1 MAKLLEP
8 VSKLEI
14 VAEMN
19 ARCNGDIV
27 AYIKLLLDN
36 EPLSNYARS
45 VLTELHKSLSWNYD
59 LSYEE
64 NIMQILGV
72 RKQPK
77 VAINKREYILQN
89 WFPVLYEYWQLQSAL
104 FESFAAQSKS
114 DSSVSDTKGTAF
126 DPFSE
131 NRGEPGFKYNPETQT
146 EGFPQG
152 GGTSPILS
160 SLVLGSTVFTQCQ
173 CTMYAD
179 DGMFYGTVPESIG
192 KTSSLM
198 ERFGLSFAADKSSW
212 VKKDGIWL
220 KPLKYLGL
228 IYDPFAKPGGE
239 LRAATRK
246 GATLAFDKEV
256 LIVEL
261 MEILQK
267 ESEKNKVK
275 AAKRGKAHFY
285 QSSAEVGES
294 KLAYRIYKYCK
305 KVVDKIFHTSI
316 GGESSIND
324 NLLFLESDIY
334 VNRLKTLAPTWYT
347 YLQEYISDK
356 FLSISVSEMENP
368 ISSQEFSWELLV
380 KSKQFGFVQ
389 SRLYQNSWNS
399 EVEQDF
405 TLTYKPNSWSWYA
418 QFATTDLSISSDF
431 NSAEDGL
438 PLEAFAP
445 SVHQPGTTFFNPDVH
460 RTYGWEP
467 EPGLFTELSPK
478 EFFRFLKMTKFEAP
492 IDKMM
497 KSKLMVKVNPR
508 LKTHRMDYQNTFK
521 PFLSVFNSSS
531 YAIPALVNIFRI
543 QKTLDSWRKLFKS
556 IGMSAESI
564 KKISRLLRLGYSPV
578 NLYKVL
584 IKDPNVI
591 NHIWDPF
598 EMSAPS

>member
-1 MAKLLEP
+1 
-8 VSKLEI
+8 
-14 VAEMN
+14 
-19 ARCNGDIV
+19 
-27 AYIKLLLDN
+27 
-36 EPLSNYARS
+36 
-45 VLTELHKSLSWNYD
+45 
-59 LSYEE
+59 
-64 NIMQILGV
+64 
-72 RKQPK
+72 
-77 VAINKREYILQN
+77 
-89 WFPVLYEYWQLQSAL
+89 
-104 FESFAAQSKS
+104 
-114 DSSVSDTKGTAF
+114 
-126 DPFSE
+126 
-131 NRGEPGFKYNPETQT
+131 
-146 EGFPQG
+146 
-152 GGTSPILS
+152 
-160 SLVLGSTVFTQCQ
+160 
-173 CTMYAD
+173 MYAD

-192 KTSSLM
+192 KTSQLM

-267 ESEKNKVK
+267 ESEKQKVK

-294 KLAYRIYKYCK
+294 KLAYRIYKHCK

-316 GGESSIND
+316 GDESTIND
-324 NLLFLESDIY
+324 NLLLLESDIY
-334 VNRLKTLAPTWYT
+334 VNRLKNLAPTWYT

-356 FLSISVSEMENP
+356 FLTIRVSEMENP

-405 TLTYKPNSWSWYA
+405 TLTYKPNN
-418 QFATTDLSISSDF
+418 F

-438 PLEAFAP
+438 PLEEFAP

-497 KSKLMVKVNPR
+497 KKNIG
-508 LKTHRMDYQNTFK
+508 
-521 PFLSVFNSSS
+521 FL
-531 YAIPALVNIFRI
+531 
-543 QKTLDSWRKLFKS
+543 
-556 IGMSAESI
+556 E
-564 KKISRLLRLGYSPV
+564 KI
-578 NLYKVL
+578 
-584 IKDPNVI
+584 I
-591 NHIWDPF
+591 
-598 EMSAPS
+598 